1 VTQGDDEPIEITVI
15 FLYTFQSFKLHAGV
29 KFISL
34 FQHICGAVW
43 EGVVLIGLSADA
55 LRDANPLVYNGA
67 HITLGK
73 GSCQHIQIRRV
84 QVCIIDKQAALSA
97 TDKFKFMGRGIKMP
111 RF

>member
-1 VTQGDDEPIEITVI
+1 M
-15 FLYTFQSFKLHAGV
+15 
-29 KFISL
+29 
-34 FQHICGAVW
+34 W
-43 EGVVLIGLSADA
+43 EGVVLIGLSSDA

-97 TDKFKFMGRGIKMP
+97 TEKFKFITGRGIKMP
-111 RF
+111 RFYLTTLSPM

>member
-15 FLYTFQSFKLHAGV
+15 FLYTFLSFMLHAGV

-34 FQHICGAVW
+34 FQHNGAMW
-43 EGVVLIGLSADA
+43 EGVVLIGLSSDA

-84 QVCIIDKQAALSA
+84 QVCIIDKKAALSQC
-97 TDKFKFMGRGIKMP
+97 DRKI
-111 RF
+111 